1 MDIVAKESEAKYTAV
16 IFTAVIYTA
25 VEDTAARNT
34 EIVYIT
40 DMFTAVLKV
49 EA

>member
-1 MDIVAKESEAKYTAV
+1 MYM
-16 IFTAVIYTA
+16 A
-25 VEDTAARNT
+25 VEDTAARYT
-34 EIVYIT
+34 ETVYIT